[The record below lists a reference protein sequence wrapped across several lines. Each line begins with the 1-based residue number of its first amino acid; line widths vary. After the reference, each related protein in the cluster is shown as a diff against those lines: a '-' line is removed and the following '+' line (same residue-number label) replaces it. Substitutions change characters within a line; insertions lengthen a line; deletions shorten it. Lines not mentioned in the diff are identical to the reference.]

1 MKLCSERHFVARAQV
16 HRLVR
21 TSAAVR
27 RYDVAVI
34 KKLLLAMHRSLFIYL
49 FICLWFI

>member
-1 MKLCSERHFVARAQV
+1 MKLYLERHFVARAQV

-27 RYDVAVI
+27 RYDIAVK
-34 KKLLLAMHRSLFIYL
+34 KKLLLAMHRRLFIYL
-49 FICLWFI
+49 WFI